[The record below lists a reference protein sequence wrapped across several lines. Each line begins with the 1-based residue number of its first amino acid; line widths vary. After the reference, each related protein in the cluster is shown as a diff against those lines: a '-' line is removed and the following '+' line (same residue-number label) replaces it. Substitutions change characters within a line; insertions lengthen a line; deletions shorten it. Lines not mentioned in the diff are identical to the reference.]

1 MKKNKNQTISVPKET
16 EETIEILSNASLTK
30 PETDVGFRIYIN
42 GKKVSD
48 CEKNVRFNYR
58 LKLYIKDS
66 KVLKIN
72 FTHGLKKRCIDE
84 NTSDDVKE
92 KLHDFLNLLENKANL
107 EEQDKEHLNFY
118 LNTLR

>member
-30 PETDVGFRIYIN
+30 PETEVGFRIYIN

-107 EEQDKEHLNFY
+107 EKQDKEHLNFY

>member
-107 EEQDKEHLNFY
+107 EKQDKENLNFY

>member
-1 MKKNKNQTISVPKET
+1 MKKNKNQTISVPKDT

-107 EEQDKEHLNFY
+107 EKQDKEHLNFY

>member
-92 KLHDFLNLLENKANL
+92 KLLDFLNLLENKANL
-107 EEQDKEHLNFY
+107 EKQDKEHLNFY

>member
-92 KLHDFLNLLENKANL
+92 KLHDFLNLLENKVNL

>member
-16 EETIEILSNASLTK
+16 EETIEILSNASLTE

>member
-84 NTSDDVKE
+84 NTYDDVKE
-92 KLHDFLNLLENKANL
+92 KLNDILNLLENKANL
-107 EEQDKEHLNFY
+107 EKQDKEHLNFY

>member
-107 EEQDKEHLNFY
+107 EKQDKEHLNFY
-118 LNTLR
+118 LYTLT

>member
-92 KLHDFLNLLENKANL
+92 KLHDFLNLLENKVNL
-107 EEQDKEHLNFY
+107 EKQDKEHLNFY

>member
-107 EEQDKEHLNFY
+107 EKQDKEHLNFY

>member
-92 KLHDFLNLLENKANL
+92 KLHDFLNLVENKANL
-107 EEQDKEHLNFY
+107 EKQDKEHLNFY

>member
-30 PETDVGFRIYIN
+30 PETDVCFRIYIN

-107 EEQDKEHLNFY
+107 EKQDKEHLNFY